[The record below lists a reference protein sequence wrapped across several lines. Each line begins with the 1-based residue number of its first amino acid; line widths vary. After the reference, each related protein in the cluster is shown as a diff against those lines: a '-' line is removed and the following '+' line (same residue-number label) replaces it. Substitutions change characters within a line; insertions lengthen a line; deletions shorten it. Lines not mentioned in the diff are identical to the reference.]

1 MPDDVQ
7 RRIIDQVKDSALAAK
22 RAQEK
27 RDDAIREAMES
38 GVTVTELARAL
49 EMNRSRLYQILNA
62 SK

>member
-7 RRIIDQVKDSALAAK
+7 RRIITQVQAAATAAK

-27 RDDAIREAMES
+27 RDDAIREAMNS

-49 EMNRSRLYQILNA
+49 DMNRSRLYQILKA

>member
-7 RRIIDQVKDSALAAK
+7 RRIIDQVKAAAQASK

-27 RDDAIREAMES
+27 RDDAIREAMQS

-49 EMNRSRLYQILNA
+49 DMNRSRLYQILNA